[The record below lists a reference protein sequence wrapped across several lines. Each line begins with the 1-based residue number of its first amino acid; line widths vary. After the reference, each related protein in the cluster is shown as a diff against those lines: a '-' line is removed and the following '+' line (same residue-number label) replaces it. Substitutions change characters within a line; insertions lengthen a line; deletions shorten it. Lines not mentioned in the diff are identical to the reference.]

1 LKNINNHNE
10 GTLYI
15 EIVFYH
21 NISNNKTRRYV
32 NTGLKIDKKDF
43 KKSKIITSDRTKRI
57 RRLVEKKKYDV
68 DETIRKIEL
77 DNGDISPEIY
87 DKNNADNVYKKKT
100 FDELF
105 NMFLKEQERTKQ
117 PLTVKKHNTLK
128 ALINEYAQSL
138 KLKELYLSDI
148 TIKFF
153 NGFTNFLITVKDHKP
168 STVNKYQKSLKTFM
182 VYINEKLDLNK
193 DNIHKKFKNIKI
205 NDDDTSK
212 IILTKDHI
220 KKLKEWKPDNNS
232 NELVRDLFMFQI
244 LTGIRYSDL
253 LSVTKSYINNKN
265 LSFKS
270 FKTGKIVTIPLHYH
284 ALYILEKYDYELGEK
299 CKTIQKYNIRLKEIA
314 KKAGLT
320 EKVTTLITL
329 PNKKEYS
336 SFELWQLITSHV
348 GRATFI
354 TNCLVAGI
362 SPFVVMKYTGHKKLT
377 TLQYYIN
384 IADKIAKREFD
395 RFENYIEL

>member
-1 LKNINNHNE
+1 
-10 GTLYI
+10 
-15 EIVFYH
+15 
-21 NISNNKTRRYV
+21 
-32 NTGLKIDKKDF
+32 
-43 KKSKIITSDRTKRI
+43 
-57 RRLVEKKKYDV
+57 
-68 DETIRKIEL
+68 
-77 DNGDISPEIY
+77 
-87 DKNNADNVYKKKT
+87 
-100 FDELF
+100 
-105 NMFLKEQERTKQ
+105 
-117 PLTVKKHNTLK
+117 
-128 ALINEYAQSL
+128 
-138 KLKELYLSDI
+138 
-148 TIKFF
+148 
-153 NGFTNFLITVKDHKP
+153 
-168 STVNKYQKSLKTFM
+168 M

-193 DNIHKKFKNIKI
+193 DNIHKKFKNIKV
-205 NDDDTSK
+205 NDEDTSK

-220 KKLKEWKPDNNS
+220 KKLKEWKPDSNS

-270 FKTGKIVTIPLHYH
+270 FKTGKTVTIPLHYH
-284 ALYILEKYDYELGEK
+284 ALSILEKYDYELGEK